1 MTSQPINKE
10 LLKFIHEQTGRTM
23 IYEQE
28 PTPLLGGID
37 AATYRFKLRGM
48 DTMVLRLLGKDR
60 SAEEVKRFRIHSR
73 VLIHANIK
81 APKVYWV
88 GEDKLV
94 LGGVFIIMEFFPDPL
109 LAEQPKDIQLKTL
122 GESHAEMH
130 NLSTTQIISELKKQ
144 GLNEK
149 HFMATLSIPI
159 ILDTA
164 HRDHPWLSNIF
175 NWLQNNLPINSAHA
189 SINHGDYHPK
199 NIMYAS
205 EHVTGIIDWNFF
217 IGDPAF
223 DVGHTI
229 TLIMDIGPNIGDGYT
244 LDIAS
249 QCNEQYQDAYQST
262 RSINENAVSACR
274 VSECTR
280 FLLHCLSGKKD
291 IIASSPTMIKSLA
304 TTIENI
310 TNLEIAFP
318 DQ

>member
-1 MTSQPINKE
+1 MTDLPIKE
-10 LLKFIHEQTGRTM
+10 GLLRFIHKQTGRRV

-28 PTPLLGGID
+28 PIPLLGGLD
-37 AATYRFKLRGM
+37 ATTYKFKLRGM
-48 DTMVLRLLGKDR
+48 EPMVLRLLGSDR
-60 SAEEVKRFRIHSR
+60 SAEEVTRFRIHSKA
-73 VLIHANIK
+73 LIHANIK

-88 GEDKLV
+88 GEDKSL
-94 LGGVFIIMEFFPDPL
+94 LGGVFVIMEFFPDPL
-109 LAEQPKDIQLKTL
+109 LTEQPIDMQLKIL

-130 NLSTTQIISELKKQ
+130 NLSTTQVISRIKKE

-149 HFMATLSIPI
+149 HFMAPLLVPI
-159 ILDTA
+159 VLDFA
-164 HRDHPWLSNIF
+164 QKDHPWLNNIF
-175 NWLQNNLPINSAHA
+175 NWLRNNLPISSAQA
-189 SINHGDYHPK
+189 STNHGDYHPK

-229 TLIMDIGPNIGDGYT
+229 TLIMDIGPNILDGYT
-244 LDIAS
+244 LDTALQNNIK
-249 QCNEQYQDAYQST
+249 YRDAYQSI
-262 RSINENAVSACR
+262 RSIDENTVDACR
-274 VSECTR
+274 VSNCTG

-291 IIASSPTMIKSLA
+291 IIASSPTIIKSLA

-318 DQ
+318 DS